1 MYKLLFT
8 VFAVAYVLLAV
19 PVTAQQQRAAYGPVV
34 KAFLIGLDEEMS
46 ELEFMIRHQE
56 IGRED
61 YERTKQRLTVRRRV
75 IERSA
80 ARSREDRV
88 PELQVLADD
97 ELGALLLGLPG
108 GGLKPD
114 ELQVG
119 ALVGGRWKLVAI
131 ERVRNRFFVLEK
143 LPQTEVVRGV
153 PERKLGREIDPRDV
167 IETIIIHEEIRH
179 EALGEKSQAAQQG
192 TAETAFPSPR
202 TAATAVEPASSVK
215 KESHERDPRLL
226 HIYLPEYTD
235 KAREKKIEGELVVR
249 ALLQRDGKIKNIKI
263 EKGLGYGLDDRA
275 VAAVKRLGFLP
286 AELDGREVDAMTQI
300 IFDFKVE
307 KVTVHL
313 AGPGAAESAKGAK

>member
-8 VFAVAYVLLAV
+8 VFAAACLFLPA
-19 PVTAQQQRAAYGPVV
+19 PVTAQQQRVVYGPVV
-34 KAFLIGLDEEMS
+34 KAFLTGLDEEMS

-61 YERTKQRLTVRRRV
+61 YERTKQRLTVRRRF
-75 IERSA
+75 IERTA

-97 ELGALLLGLPG
+97 ELGALAAG
-108 GGLKPD
+108 GGLHPD

-119 ALVGGRWKLVAI
+119 AQVGGRWKLVAI
-131 ERVRNRFFVLEK
+131 ERIRNRFFVLEK
-143 LPQTEVVRGV
+143 LPQMEVISVV
-153 PERKLGREIDPRDV
+153 PERKLGRAIDPRDV
-167 IETIIIHEEIRH
+167 IETIIIREEP
-179 EALGEKSQAAQQG
+179 GEKSQAVQQSI
-192 TAETAFPSPR
+192 AETAFPPPR
-202 TAATAVEPASSVK
+202 PAASGLEPKA
-215 KESHERDPRLL
+215 ERRGRDPRLL

-249 ALLQRDGKIKNIKI
+249 ALLQRDGKIKNIKV

-275 VAAVKRLGFLP
+275 VTAVKRLGFLP
-286 AELDGREVDAMTQI
+286 AEQDGREVDAIMQI
-300 IFDFKVE
+300 VFDFRVE

-313 AGPGAAESAKGAK
+313 AGLGVAESATKGAK